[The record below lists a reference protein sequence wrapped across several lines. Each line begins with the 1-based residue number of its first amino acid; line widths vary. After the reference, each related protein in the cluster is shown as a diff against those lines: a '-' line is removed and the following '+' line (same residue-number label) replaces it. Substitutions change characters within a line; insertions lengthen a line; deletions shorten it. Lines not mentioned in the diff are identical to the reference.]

1 MSPRRLPLL
10 ATLLAALPAVA
21 GAQSLSFGNVYV
33 GGGIGLSTLSD
44 ADVTMSLPGDTRS
57 SRSGRVSFDDGFS
70 ASLHVGYDF
79 RNGFRAE
86 LEGIYRRNDATSF
99 TGLGLPDSAVTTTG
113 GPFSYGLMVN
123 GYYDIPFGWPVDPYV
138 GLGLGAVMT
147 NWDNVRQSLRA
158 DPGAYTHVVGTNLV
172 PAYQLI
178 LGVGVPIG
186 AVVPGLAVTFEY
198 RFYGQLEGDRD
209 AYRYVPGS
217 SRLVGS
223 ATTGA
228 VTEQSLTLG
237 LRYYLSRPTPPEV
250 PPIPAAAPAPA
261 RSFLVFFDFDRADLT
276 DRARQIL
283 ADAASAWLRG
293 TSTRVELAGHADRA
307 GLPRY
312 NQRLSERRAEVV
324 AGELERRGVPRSS
337 MTVEAFGEARPL
349 VPTADGAREPQNRR
363 VEIVL
368 R

>member
-1 MSPRRLPLL
+1 MSPRSLL
-10 ATLLAALPAVA
+10 IAAFLAALPAIA
-21 GAQSLSFGNVYV
+21 SAQSLSFGNVYI
-33 GGGIGLSTLSD
+33 GGGIGWSSLSD

-57 SRSGRVSFDDGFS
+57 SRTGRVSFDDGFS

-86 LEGIYRRNDATSF
+86 LEGIYRHNSATSF
-99 TGLGLPDSAVTTTG
+99 TGLGLPDSAVRSSG
-113 GPFSYGLMVN
+113 GPFSYGLMAN
-123 GYYDIPFGWPVDPYV
+123 GYYDIPLDWPVNPYV
-138 GLGLGAVMT
+138 GLGLGAVVT

-158 DPGAYTHVVGTNLV
+158 DSADYTHVVGTNIV

-186 AVVPGLAVTFEY
+186 SVLPGLAVTFEY

-209 AYRYVPGS
+209 AYRYTPGS

-228 VTEQSLTLG
+228 VTEQSLTVG

-250 PPIPAAAPAPA
+250 PLVPAAVPAPA

-283 ADAASAWLRG
+283 GDAAAAWMHG
-293 TSTRVELAGHADRA
+293 TSTRVELAGHTDRA

-324 AGELERRGVPRSS
+324 AAELERRGVPRTS
-337 MTVEAFGEARPL
+337 MTVQAFGESRPL